1 MHPNA
6 NKENISTSD
15 VQESFVRITRSRA
28 KKAMG
33 RGVSIPP
40 TKPSFKQQK
49 RRAVLKDV
57 SNTSADIIYSELR
70 KGGNIKVKISD
81 DTLSLSWLVYILCW

>member
-15 VQESFVRITRSRA
+15 VQENFVRITRSRA

-40 TKPSFKQQK
+40 TKPSFKQ
-49 RRAVLKDV
+49 VLKHVLIESHEFQELMLNSLISCLWFISKRDV
-57 SNTSADIIYSELR
+57 QYLR
-70 KGGNIKVKISD
+70 M
-81 DTLSLSWLVYILCW
+81 